1 MADFILRKVDDDLWK
16 RFRER
21 ATSEG
26 RTLRWIVLQ
35 LIAHYV
41 RSGLPKEKH

>member
-1 MADFILRKVDDDLWK
+1 MTSFILRNVEDDLWK

-21 ATSEG
+21 ARGEG

-35 LIAHYV
+35 LIAHYI
-41 RSGLPKEKH
+41 RHGLPKEKH